1 MTKLSE
7 ELAIE
12 DGLYDTE
19 IEDDDYGI
27 ILGPNGELKS
37 VFLHAM
43 DSNKKEEIR
52 MLARQSIIERFS
64 IEKRGE
70 ALYKIINTLVK

>member
-27 ILGPNGELKS
+27 ILSPTGELKS
-37 VFLHAM
+37 VFLPE
-43 DSNKKEEIR
+43 NLPFELPEK
-52 MLARQSIIERFS
+52 LARIFEILGYTDPEQ
-64 IEKRGE
+64 
-70 ALYKIINTLVK
+70 LTQTLH

>member
-37 VFLHAM
+37 VFLPDAM
-43 DSNKKEEIR
+43 PFELPEKLAKIFEI
-52 MLARQSIIERFS
+52 L
-64 IEKRGE
+64 GYTDPE
-70 ALYKIINTLVK
+70 ALTQTIH

>member
-37 VFLHAM
+37 VFLPDDM
-43 DSNKKEEIR
+43 PFELPEK
-52 MLARQSIIERFS
+52 LARIFEILGYTDPEQ
-64 IEKRGE
+64 
-70 ALYKIINTLVK
+70 LTQTLH

>member
-1 MTKLSE
+1 
-7 ELAIE
+7 
-12 DGLYDTE
+12 
-19 IEDDDYGI
+19 
-27 ILGPNGELKS
+27 
-37 VFLHAM
+37 M